1 MLEALKR
8 LTDEAVTASPRRG
21 GPTLRYLAFDGLHLV
36 AVRNE
41 ITKSLDLV
49 IHYDRATTPTFVSCE
64 EDGDSVTEL
73 EYSCRVNGRCT
84 ASPCSTEGWSVP
96 VAARFDRAS
105 FASSESADALSI
117 LKFSG
122 RASKLGEGAGR
133 GTLRINME
141 FEDSDLTALDFTK
154 ESRLRLK
161 MLLGDGDGTEL
172 ATFGTEVA
180 LQEPL
185 PVARGAR
192 ADRATFKYEGR
203 NSALARA
210 TVVRR
215 GGRLKVSLK
224 VGKATLGVP
233 AACQAGAGHTFLTTA
248 VSLESGVTGVSDLGL
263 STTQLWR
270 CLPSGDGSFNLRVEN
285 KGSRSGGGGSGGGN
299 RRPQAKIDVENS
311 TRTPDTPNWFELSA
325 ERSSDRDGEIRSYAF
340 AVERR
345 RRTPIALV
353 HRPVRRRRHGCACR
367 PVDTKSL

>member
-1 MLEALKR
+1 
-8 LTDEAVTASPRRG
+8 
-21 GPTLRYLAFDGLHLV
+21 
-36 AVRNE
+36 
-41 ITKSLDLV
+41 
-49 IHYDRATTPTFVSCE
+49 
-64 EDGDSVTEL
+64 
-73 EYSCRVNGRCT
+73 
-84 ASPCSTEGWSVP
+84 
-96 VAARFDRAS
+96 
-105 FASSESADALSI
+105 
-117 LKFSG
+117 
-122 RASKLGEGAGR
+122 
-133 GTLRINME
+133 ME

-345 RRTPIALV
+345 RENADRVGPPASSSPTARVRLSPGGYEITLTVTDDQGAQDSTS
-353 HRPVRRRRHGCACR
+353 HRVSVRGAS
-367 PVDTKSL
+367 PPGDPNTEILWDSD